1 MKNTEHKIASNYFT
15 LHLLLFFY
23 SLGGI
28 FSKLAGKENFLS
40 LRFCLFYGVI
50 VMILGVYAVAWQQI
64 LKHFDLS
71 TAFCNKAVTVIWGMV
86 FGAIIFHEKITWNMI
101 IGAVIVIVGVIMVVK
116 SDE

>member
-1 MKNTEHKIASNYFT
+1 
-15 LHLLLFFY
+15 
-23 SLGGI
+23 
-28 FSKLAGKENFLS
+28 
-40 LRFCLFYGVI
+40 
-50 VMILGVYAVAWQQI
+50 MILGVYAVAWQQI